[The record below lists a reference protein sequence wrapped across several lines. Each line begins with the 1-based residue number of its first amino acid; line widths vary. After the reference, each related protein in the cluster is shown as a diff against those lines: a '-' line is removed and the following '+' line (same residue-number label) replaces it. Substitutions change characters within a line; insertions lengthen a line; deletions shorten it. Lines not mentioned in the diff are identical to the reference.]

1 MNNANSESY
10 ITPQIKV
17 MNIDNDI
24 LTFSEQ
30 EEWTGPMIDVGIDP
44 MMEE

>member
-1 MNNANSESY
+1 MSQKERYDTPEILISRIES
-10 ITPQIKV
+10 
-17 MNIDNDI
+17 DI
-24 LTFSEQ
+24 ITFSEE

>member
-1 MNNANSESY
+1 MNSKNEY
-10 ITPQIKV
+10 ITPKI
-17 MNIDNDI
+17 NIQRIDHDI
-24 LTFSEQ
+24 ITFSEE